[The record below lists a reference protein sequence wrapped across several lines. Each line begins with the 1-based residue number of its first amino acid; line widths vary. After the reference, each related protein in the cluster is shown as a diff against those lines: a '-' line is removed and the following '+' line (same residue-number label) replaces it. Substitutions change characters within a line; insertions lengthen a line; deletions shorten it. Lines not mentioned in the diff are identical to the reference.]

1 MLLLELNK
9 VLRITTSFLEVAYVV
24 LLIGSLYSITSV
36 FSTAIPVNQE
46 INIEMSDPV
55 TIPLTFTPINEGF
68 LETDLSVSL
77 DLVSGSKIIASDK
90 GRVTIAPRT
99 QGQLNL
105 ELSMSSSDAIK
116 YLNKGSDVTWV
127 TVIETS
133 TLLGFFQM
141 SDRISVIGG
150 V

>member
-1 MLLLELNK
+1 MELNK
-9 VLRITTSFLEVAYVV
+9 ALRITTSFLEVAYVV
-24 LLIGSLYSITSV
+24 LLIGSLYSIISV

-46 INIEMSDPV
+46 INIQMSDPV
-55 TIPLTFTPINEGF
+55 TIPLTFTPKNEGF

-90 GRVTIAPRT
+90 GSLTIAPGT

-116 YLNKGSDVTWV
+116 YLNEGSDVTWV